1 MIVSHKNKFVFVHI
15 PKTGGTSIV
24 QALYPYLDPEQDI
37 IIGGH
42 ERHDNPSTFSASE
55 YEKNNQLHKHSSAVE
70 IKKVIGQ
77 DIWDEY
83 FIFAFVRNPFARVV
97 SLYEWWK
104 QTEWVGE
111 KKKKKE
117 IKEMTFKDFTKSEY
131 TGFTMLDSLTYK
143 KSKKIYSQYSKVMD
157 VDFVGKLEDVHAS
170 FAYICGILNL
180 PRIQVGVYNKSS
192 QKNDPYEGYYDEESL
207 SNVGYKFSE
216 DAKAFGYHFNSALME
231 KCIEDRLKE
240 EEEAELIEQGYDQAV
255 NLDDL
260 DVE

>member
-83 FIFAFVRNPFARVV
+83 FIFAFVAGSVRPISSHLLF
-97 SLYEWWK
+97 SKLKY
-104 QTEWVGE
+104 
-111 KKKKKE
+111 
-117 IKEMTFKDFTKSEY
+117 TKPVFPLLWG
-131 TGFTMLDSLTYK
+131 TGF
-143 KSKKIYSQYSKVMD
+143 
-157 VDFVGKLEDVHAS
+157 VDPAS
-170 FAYICGILNL
+170 
-180 PRIQVGVYNKSS
+180 S
-192 QKNDPYEGYYDEESL
+192 DP
-207 SNVGYKFSE
+207 V
-216 DAKAFGYHFNSALME
+216 SALVAGNLV
-231 KCIEDRLKE
+231 ITDSSLE
-240 EEEAELIEQGYDQAV
+240 ERSIGIWILLLI
-255 NLDDL
+255 
-260 DVE
+260 DVLNPG